1 MPLLE
6 EYLKFRL
13 DISFR
18 HQVIDDYIPLGSLKT
33 PPH

>member
-1 MPLLE
+1 MPLLK

-13 DISFR
+13 DIFFH
-18 HQVIDDYIPLGSLKT
+18 HQVIDDYIPLGSQKT